1 MSKSVDK
8 NEYWE
13 LAYETAVAVS
23 KLEDIKRRCEWLTGK
38 YGGNSDP
45 EIDLDDM
52 LIKGARALSSLIIYA
67 KETDDEFGQE
77 SKEKTKNDKNN

>member
-1 MSKSVDK
+1 MDNKNT

-23 KLEDIKRRCEWLTGK
+23 KLEDIKRRCEWLTEK
-38 YGGNSDP
+38 YGFNGDP
-45 EIDLDDM
+45 EIDLDEM

-67 KETDDEFGQE
+67 KETEDEFGKTK
-77 SKEKTKNDKNN
+77 KEKHNDKND